1 MHAVMPEPRKEM
13 STYAPSVVTLMINPE
28 KIRDVIG
35 PGGKMIN
42 KIIAETGVS
51 MDIKDD
57 GRVNIISNNS
67 ASMEKAIHWVKKLTH
82 EVTRP
87 HLNKSGSKNP

>member
-13 STYAPSVVTLMINPE
+13 SPYAPRVVTLMINPE

-57 GRVNIISNNS
+57 GRVISYPIIPR
-67 ASMEKAIHWVKKLTH
+67 AWKK
-82 EVTRP
+82 P
-87 HLNKSGSKNP
+87 SIG